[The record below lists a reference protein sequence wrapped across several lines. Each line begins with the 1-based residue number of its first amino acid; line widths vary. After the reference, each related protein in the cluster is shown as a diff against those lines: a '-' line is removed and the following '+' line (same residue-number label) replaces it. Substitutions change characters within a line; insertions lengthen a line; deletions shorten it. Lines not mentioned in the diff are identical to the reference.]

1 MRSTTHAHAFK
12 LFLSELVSPT
22 MAETH
27 KIGIRRSCVWSLY
40 AAWVLLLQLLSL
52 VFQEE
57 VKRSDAVAAKNKL
70 TILSQGYDSTTFFA
84 CAHYSSLRAIT
95 CSSLEDAM
103 RQAALEVR
111 KT

>member
-1 MRSTTHAHAFK
+1 MAICLRR
-12 LFLSELVSPT
+12 LFLAVYYSCSCFQAFFFSELVSPT

-84 CAHYSSLRAIT
+84 CAH
-95 CSSLEDAM
+95 
-103 RQAALEVR
+103 
-111 KT
+111 